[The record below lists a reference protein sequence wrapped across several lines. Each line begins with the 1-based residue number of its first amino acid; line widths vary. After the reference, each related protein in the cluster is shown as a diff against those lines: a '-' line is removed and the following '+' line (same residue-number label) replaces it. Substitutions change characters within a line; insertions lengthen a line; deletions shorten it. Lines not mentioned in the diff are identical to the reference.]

1 MKHNEWWDRRER
13 EIGLKWGVKDPVEM
27 RQTFLAKSGWE
38 DILDGWLE
46 IEIEWVSEWVVSEF
60 EVGVWTSD
68 SGFTGHP
75 GSRQSD
81 LDVSIRSGHRFLY
94 RAPPLYR
101 YIPELLYVFKSRWPN
116 TFWHEINLLR
126 RLMTV
131 FTYSLVTRISTQT
144 IVPTSSSTFNFIKS
158 PSHHH
163 HTIHTSLGLSTGS
176 SGMNLPIWTA
186 ITLSLCI
193 PSAISR
199 GLLAIDYGARQS
211 LHLLSPFNPFFS
223 FDSN

>member
-131 FTYSLVTRISTQT
+131 FTIVWSLEFQLKLLYPHRHQLSIS
-144 IVPTSSSTFNFIKS
+144 SN
-158 PSHHH
+158 HH
-163 HTIHTSLGLSTGS
+163 HTITTPSILLLDSPLDRVGWISQFGLQ
-176 SGMNLPIWTA
+176 
-186 ITLSLCI
+186 SLCHSAFHL
-193 PSAISR
+193 PS
-199 GLLAIDYGARQS
+199 LEV
-211 LHLLSPFNPFFS
+211 F
-223 FDSN
+223 